1 MIKIYSR
8 NQLQGAHGIIEMGFK
23 GRSELEEYKV
33 VLNEE

>member
-1 MIKIYSR
+1 MMKIYSR